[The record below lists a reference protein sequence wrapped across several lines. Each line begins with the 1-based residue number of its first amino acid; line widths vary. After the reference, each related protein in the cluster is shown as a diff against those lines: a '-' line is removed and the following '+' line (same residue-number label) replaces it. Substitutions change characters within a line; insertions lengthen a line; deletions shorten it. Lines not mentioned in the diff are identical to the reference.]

1 MAAGGGVPGK
11 AAGTALIIMTE
22 GGVITEAYRLF
33 TEMFLPAG
41 EMISG
46 IADGKGIRGN
56 ISGYLIRTFNATGAD
71 GKETGTGKGR
81 TPGVSR
87 DCLPEAKEMSILR
100 DLKAIL
106 ALVVLAM
113 AAPAPGKLSSVTNN
127 NS

>member
-1 MAAGGGVPGK
+1 
-11 AAGTALIIMTE
+11 MTE
-22 GGVITEAYRLF
+22 DELTTDTCHLF

-41 EMISG
+41 EMISE
-46 IADGKGIRGN
+46 IADGKGILGN
-56 ISGYLIRTFNATGAD
+56 ISGYRIRTFGAIGAD

>member
-1 MAAGGGVPGK
+1 MFRRIYSSMAAGGGVPGK

-87 DCLPEAKEMSILR
+87 DCLPEVKEMSILR
-100 DLKAIL
+100 DLKAD
-106 ALVVLAM
+106 
-113 AAPAPGKLSSVTNN
+113 PAPGKLSSVTNN